1 MSTGRAFA
9 HGTVKPNLY
18 RMVTHT
24 KGTTMSDDLKKR
36 GSEDRRK
43 IAMQEPHGVRY
54 WTEKFGKSM
63 EELQRIVDKVG
74 NSASTVRNALGKS

>member
-18 RMVTHT
+18 RMVTQT
-24 KGTTMSDDLKKR
+24 KGTTMSDDLKNR
-36 GSEDRRK
+36 GSKDRSK
-43 IAMQEPHGVRY
+43 IAMQEPHEVRY
-54 WTEKFGKSM
+54 WTEEFGISK

-74 NSASTVRNALGKS
+74 NSADTVRNALGKS